1 MKSKHYNK
9 TAYQQTS
16 YVIDKVTKSLVN
28 IFSDSRGLGRVLK
41 LSTTHHEVA
50 AVLK

>member
-1 MKSKHYNK
+1 MKSKHHNK

-28 IFSDSRGLGRVLK
+28 IFRILAGLA
-41 LSTTHHEVA
+41 EPC
-50 AVLK
+50 